1 MFVVTPVLSI
11 VKLNFVCLSFFFPP
25 CSVLNT
31 LEVFPV
37 AAPPP
42 PHQLTEQEAKRLEE
56 QWKES
61 L

>member
-37 AAPPP
+37 ATPPP

-56 QWKES
+56 Q
-61 L
+61 